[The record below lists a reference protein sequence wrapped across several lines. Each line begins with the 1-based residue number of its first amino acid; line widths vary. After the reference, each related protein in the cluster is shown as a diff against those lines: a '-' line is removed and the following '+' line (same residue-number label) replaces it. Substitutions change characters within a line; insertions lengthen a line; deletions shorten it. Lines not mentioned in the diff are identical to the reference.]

1 MLRSRPP
8 SRRRR
13 FGETT
18 PKPLRGGGGPKQG
31 DPMIELS
38 SPRHAHWRRQPFQAA
53 LLIGALA
60 TGLCLGAAV
69 AHAYDND
76 STKP

>member
-1 MLRSRPP
+1 
-8 SRRRR
+8 
-13 FGETT
+13 
-18 PKPLRGGGGPKQG
+18 
-31 DPMIELS
+31 MIELS